1 MDQRTIP
8 PLKETAK
15 DARTLIQAGTEKN
28 PLMRS
33 QDARMLAKRY
43 VIMCLYC
50 RMDATHSAK
59 LREVM
64 AAVQGENAGL

>member
-1 MDQRTIP
+1 
-8 PLKETAK
+8 
-15 DARTLIQAGTEKN
+15 
-28 PLMRS
+28 MRS
-33 QDARMLAKRY
+33 QDYPNVSKNAY